1 MRIATIIVTRSR
13 SCHVKALHTVL
24 RFNIHCM
31 QKGILNE
38 VVFVNDDPFSRAEKI
53 HECLKT
59 HDRILFIDFGVSI
72 DANALGKVV
81 DTNDKYDM
89 IIFPGV
95 KEGID
100 WDMFAKKVKSKTSEP
115 TNQIGLHFDTTVG
128 AHIHDDMYTVT
139 STDPK
144 AWVMMNK
151 SIIKKIKDR
160 RTGNIK
166 IQPKSSTMFEKFKES
181 GVKIVAYTAAEVTST
196 YTHECFGNIINSSG
210 IKST

>member
-1 MRIATIIVTRSR
+1 
-13 SCHVKALHTVL
+13 
-24 RFNIHCM
+24 M

-38 VVFVNDDPFSRAEKI
+38 VVFVNDDPFSKAEKI

-59 HDRILFIDFGVSI
+59 HDRILFVDFGVSI
-72 DANALGKVV
+72 DTNALGKVV

-100 WDMFAKKVKSKTSEP
+100 WDMFTKKVKSQTSEP
-115 TNQIGLHFDTTVG
+115 INQIGLHFDTTVG

-166 IQPKSSTMFEKFKES
+166 IPPKSSTMFEKFKES